1 MQLGITEVRPRWSW
15 LVCLAVLAAFALA
28 GCGPNTEYH
37 YGRYEAAY
45 ERYSGH
51 WVAYQIQ
58 LAAAERKAVD
68 TGEVQWKTAQL
79 ITRFADAQNQDSSRL
94 QLDDSLAGQIRAIKH
109 ATQQIAFNFD
119 IPEKSGE
126 LPSEGLLG
134 LIAVEGMTALD
145 LASVGA
151 LALIRVDPT
160 GGIVSTV
167 VTISVQIAKLA
178 LEEILKEVQHRSE
191 IAQRVD
197 ELVAGLDQES
207 QSLIDKTAQLFRIAD
222 ELDQDR
228 VQAERAHQQLR
239 EVEWDMQN
247 NPDYSPQSLSDA
259 LEQAVATLS
268 QKPLQERVSQPA
280 P

>member
-1 MQLGITEVRPRWSW
+1 MQLGITDVRSRWSW
-15 LVCLAVLAAFALA
+15 LICLAVLMAVALA

-51 WVAYQIQ
+51 WVAYQSQ
-58 LAAAERKAVD
+58 LALAERAAVA
-68 TGEVQWKTAQL
+68 TGESQWQTAIT
-79 ITRFADAQNQDSSRL
+79 ITRVSDALDQDSNRL
-94 QLDDSLAGQIRAIKH
+94 QLDDSLVGQIRDIKH

-119 IPEKSGE
+119 IPEKRGE

-134 LIAVEGMTALD
+134 LIAVEGMKALD

-151 LALIRVDPT
+151 LALIPVDPT
-160 GGIVSTV
+160 GGIISTV

-207 QSLIDKTAQLFRIAD
+207 QSLIDKTAQLSRVAD

-239 EVEWDMQN
+239 EAEWASQN
-247 NPDYSPQSLSDA
+247 NPDYSAQSLNDA
-259 LEQAVATLS
+259 LEQAVSVISKEPLS
-268 QKPLQERVSQPA
+268 DRFSQPG